1 MTSGLNSTYGEAVHV
16 ELAHA
21 KLNLGLKVLG
31 KRADGYH
38 DILSVF
44 RTIDLADRLSFHES
58 AQAGFSC
65 SDRSLP
71 TTADNLVLKALDL
84 FSREVAETTALPV
97 LHLHLEKA
105 IPVGAGLGG
114 GSSDAAATLRGLNKL
129 SGYPL
134 DEQLLIRLAEDVGS
148 DVPFC
153 VQGGT
158 ALVSGRGEVVEKLV
172 WPEQLWYFVVVF
184 PGVFVSTKWVYD
196 RVGPRLTTSSP
207 YLNFTSSLR
216 GGRVDLT
223 GLLEVIENDFQAV
236 VERANPIV
244 AELVSGFDRR
254 GALCSS
260 MTGTGSTVYGIFDD
274 RIAALAVCDELE
286 AEGHRSFFCEPVS
299 LTASGG

>member
-1 MTSGLNSTYGEAVHV
+1 MARESESTYGASLHV

-21 KLNLGLKVLG
+21 KLNLGLRVVG
-31 KRADGYH
+31 KREDGYH

-44 RTIDLADRLSFHES
+44 QTVSLADRLSFHES
-58 AQAGFSC
+58 AHAGFSC
-65 SDRSLP
+65 TDHSLP
-71 TTADNLVLKALDL
+71 TTADNLVVKALDR
-84 FSREVAETTALPV
+84 FSSEVARTKAIPV
-97 LHLHLEKA
+97 LHLHLEKT

-129 SGYPL
+129 CGFPL
-134 DEQLLIRLAEDVGS
+134 DTQALLRLAADVGS

-153 VQGGT
+153 VRGGT
-158 ALVSGRGEVVEKLV
+158 ALVSGRGETVEKLV
-172 WPEQLWYFVVVF
+172 GPQQQWYFVVVF
-184 PGVFVSTKWVYD
+184 PGVFVSTKWAYD
-196 RVGPRLTTSSP
+196 SLYNKLTTSSP
-207 YLNFTSSLR
+207 YLRFISSLR

-299 LTASGG
+299 MTK

>member
-1 MTSGLNSTYGEAVHV
+1 MTKAFPDTGEDPAHV

-31 KRADGYH
+31 ARVDGFH

-44 RTIDLADRLSFHES
+44 QSIDLADRLLFHPS
-58 AQAGFSC
+58 TDAGFSC
-65 SDRSLP
+65 SEPSLP
-71 TTADNLVLKALDL
+71 TTEDNLVLKAQSR
-84 FSREVAETTALPV
+84 FSKAVPEAEALLPT
-97 LHLHLEKA
+97 LHLHLEKS

-114 GSSDAAATLRGLNKL
+114 GSSDAAAALRGLNTL
-129 SGYPL
+129 CGNPL
-134 DEQLLIRLAEDVGS
+134 DLQGLMRLGAEIGS

-153 VQGGT
+153 LQGGT
-158 ALVSGRGEVVEKLV
+158 ALVSGRGETLQPLPVPL
-172 WPEQLWYFVVVF
+172 PQWYFVVVF
-184 PGVFVSTKWVYD
+184 PGIFVSTKWAYESL
-196 RVGPRLTTSSP
+196 GAKLTTSSP
-207 YLNFTSSLR
+207 YLSFINSLR

-223 GLLEVIENDFQAV
+223 GLLEDVENDFQSV

-244 AELVSGFDRR
+244 AELVSGFDRN

-286 AEGHRSFFCEPVS
+286 ADGHRSFFCEPVS
-299 LTASGG
+299 PVA